1 MEKKIT
7 LDLLVN
13 FLTSNERNVD
23 LYSIKE
29 ENIVKDNFNLNY
41 LEFYNSSNFN
51 KFNDIFNNNVD
62 RVGVYYKIK
71 NMNVSF
77 LSSLLFC
84 IDDDYCTLDSKEQS
98 YYIKLINR
106 KIINDTN
113 SRKFKVKKLSSKMI
127 ISNIKNYNTI
137 NDLDIYIYSAYFKV
151 NIFIFDFVKGYIK
164 AYYPDNE
171 LNIYKNNIFISKK
184 NDKYHPLVYKNNNG
198 KLFRYN
204 SSILENIIYNQELN
218 VFSLNEKE
226 FIICNNWDI
235 LLENY
240 NNQDFRNIVID
251 LPKDSNMLLQ
261 QMIDSDSEEENI
273 DYDDSESNIDF
284 DNLTEELEKINNE
297 AQMLNNS
304 ELSNNYNDDEMDI
317 DSDEIILSDNFIES
331 SNINEEMQTLIKK
344 LKDTSSSKL
353 LKEKKDILIGYIT
366 QISNKKKSE
375 FKSKTKKQIV
385 NSIESELQK
394 NI

>member
-1 MEKKIT
+1 
-7 LDLLVN
+7 
-13 FLTSNERNVD
+13 
-23 LYSIKE
+23 
-29 ENIVKDNFNLNY
+29 
-41 LEFYNSSNFN
+41 
-51 KFNDIFNNNVD
+51 
-62 RVGVYYKIK
+62 
-71 NMNVSF
+71 
-77 LSSLLFC
+77 
-84 IDDDYCTLDSKEQS
+84 
-98 YYIKLINR
+98 
-106 KIINDTN
+106 
-113 SRKFKVKKLSSKMI
+113 
-127 ISNIKNYNTI
+127 
-137 NDLDIYIYSAYFKV
+137 
-151 NIFIFDFVKGYIK
+151 
-164 AYYPDNE
+164 
-171 LNIYKNNIFISKK
+171 
-184 NDKYHPLVYKNNNG
+184 
-198 KLFRYN
+198 
-204 SSILENIIYNQELN
+204 
-218 VFSLNEKE
+218 
-226 FIICNNWDI
+226 